1 MKYVRSWASCKK
13 RLAGFGQKSD
23 QRGDSIMSKYQS
35 DAKYEL
41 RQNIKPKIAPLTAAV
56 TGALAAGSLQAAVI
70 TVDTL
75 DDDFDTGK
83 CSLRAALYSATS
95 GLAHGDCELGSVGN
109 LNEIV
114 FA

>member
-1 MKYVRSWASCKK
+1 
-13 RLAGFGQKSD
+13 
-23 QRGDSIMSKYQS
+23 MSKYQS
-35 DAKYEL
+35 DAKYEF

-95 GLAHGDCELGSVGN
+95 GLAHGDCEQGSAGN
-109 LNEIV
+109 LNEKIGRASCRERV
-114 FA
+114 GMVGVDGMGVRKQHHEG